1 MLMDRLILGWVSW
14 ILQFALLYYIME
26 MHEKAS
32 RKHYT
37 KYAESSNTSNK
48 LYAEAVVNRSRICP
62 KLNKAQ
68 SEVRTFMYYCTV
80 RINMCNG
87 CMIVLSSTIFFI
99 NAHSS
104 NGWSLLFSFLVPANM
119 EKVLCDKNGFRA
131 AP

>member
-1 MLMDRLILGWVSW
+1 
-14 ILQFALLYYIME
+14 ME

-32 RKHYT
+32 RKHCT

-48 LYAEAVVNRSRICP
+48 LYADAVVDRSRICP